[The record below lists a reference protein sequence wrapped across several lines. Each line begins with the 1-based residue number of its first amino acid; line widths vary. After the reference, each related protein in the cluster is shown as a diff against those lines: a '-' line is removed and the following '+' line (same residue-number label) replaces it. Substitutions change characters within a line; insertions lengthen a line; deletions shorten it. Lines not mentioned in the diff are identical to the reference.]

1 MPDNSNRPVA
11 PDYSLG
17 DHQIAFSDAF
27 PLLLISEA
35 SLKDLNRRLPETF
48 SMNRFRPNL
57 VVNNTEPY
65 ERGHLETHQDWR
77 L

>member
-1 MPDNSNRPVA
+1 MPDNSNLPVD
-11 PDYSLG
+11 PDYSHG

-57 VVNNTEPY
+57 VVNN
-65 ERGHLETHQDWR
+65 
-77 L
+77 